1 MRRLTFVAVGLLVLA
16 TAGLAVAKALE
27 PTRSITPV
35 TGTFTAMTVQ
45 AMGKP
50 TSCTTSDGK
59 TLVTARARYSGVA
72 AGDGNLAG
80 PITLDARIVAN
91 ETDSIGVVDG
101 KLRIQVAT
109 GGETAARF
117 TPERGRAASLSDSR
131 RAIRESRTSK
141 LFANFSSGF
150 VPATGF
156 TGGKIGAT
164 DGGSAVES
172 RAGEVCSEA
181 RPRCPGRE
189 AETAGSERDLS
200 RPRGRSTNRSAA
212 SNPRNDGSRQ
222 RPDCRRTGHLDHG
235 LKTQA
240 ENNVRIG
247 PAGSSVATTETRR
260 RR

>member
-117 TPERGRAASLSDSR
+117 TGVWASGKLVGF
-131 RAIRESRTSK
+131 ATGHTGEPHAK

-164 DGGSAVES
+164 DGGSAVEVGPGKCAPKHAPVA
-172 RAGEVCSEA
+172 RGAKPKHERPVPGA
-181 RPRCPGRE
+181 RPKHEPVGQG
-189 AETAGSERDLS
+189 AKK
-200 RPRGRSTNRSAA
+200 
-212 SNPRNDGSRQ
+212 
-222 RPDCRRTGHLDHG
+222 DHDKHG
-235 LKTQA
+235 VK
-240 ENNVRIG
+240 G
-247 PAGSSVATTETRR
+247 KKD
-260 RR
+260 

>member
-117 TPERGRAASLSDSR
+117 TGVWASGKLVGF
-131 RAIRESRTSK
+131 ATGHTGEPHAK

-164 DGGSAVES
+164 DGGSAVEVGPGKC
-172 RAGEVCSEA
+172 APKHAPAPGAKPKHEPPVPGA
-181 RPRCPGRE
+181 RPKHEPVGQG
-189 AETAGSERDLS
+189 AKK
-200 RPRGRSTNRSAA
+200 
-212 SNPRNDGSRQ
+212 
-222 RPDCRRTGHLDHG
+222 DHDKHG
-235 LKTQA
+235 VK
-240 ENNVRIG
+240 G
-247 PAGSSVATTETRR
+247 KKD
-260 RR
+260 

>member
-1 MRRLTFVAVGLLVLA
+1 MRRLTFAAVGLLVLA

-27 PTRSITPV
+27 PTRSVTPV
-35 TGTFTAMTVQ
+35 IGTFTAMTVQ
-45 AMGKP
+45 PVGKP

-91 ETDSIGVVDG
+91 ATDNIGVVDG
-101 KLRIQVAT
+101 KLRIHVAS

-117 TPERGRAASLSDSR
+117 TGVWASGKLVGFATGHTRDPH
-131 RAIRESRTSK
+131 AK

-164 DGGSAVES
+164 DGGSAVEV
-172 RAGEVCSEA
+172 G
-181 RPRCPGRE
+181 PGKC
-189 AETAGSERDLS
+189 APKHDAAGSGPKRKHDAAGPGPRKQHDVAPPGPRSEHDKKGRGHER
-200 RPRGRSTNRSAA
+200 GEK
-212 SNPRNDGSRQ
+212 
-222 RPDCRRTGHLDHG
+222 H
-235 LKTQA
+235 
-240 ENNVRIG
+240 
-247 PAGSSVATTETRR
+247 
-260 RR
+260 

>member
-1 MRRLTFVAVGLLVLA
+1 MRDAQADVRRSWASCACDGWAGRGEGVGA
-16 TAGLAVAKALE
+16 DEEHHAGHGHLHGDDRAGDGEAHELPA
-27 PTRSITPV
+27 
-35 TGTFTAMTVQ
+35 A
-45 AMGKP
+45 
-50 TSCTTSDGK
+50 DGK

-117 TPERGRAASLSDSR
+117 TEVWASGKLVGF
-131 RAIRESRTSK
+131 ATGHTGEPHAK

-164 DGGSAVES
+164 DGGSAVEVGPGS
-172 RAGEVCSEA
+172 VIRRRPCPRREAEA
-181 RPRCPGRE
+181 RAACPGRE
-189 AETAGSERDLS
+189 AEARTG
-200 RPRGRSTNRSAA
+200 RPGCEE
-212 SNPRNDGSRQ
+212 GSRQ
-222 RPDCRRTGHLDHG
+222 ARRKGQEELDE
-235 LKTQA
+235 A
-240 ENNVRIG
+240 ESARN
-247 PAGSSVATTETRR
+247 GSSGRESRRPLRHVATP
-260 RR
+260 

>member
-117 TPERGRAASLSDSR
+117 TGVWASGKLVGF
-131 RAIRESRTSK
+131 ATGHTGEPHAK

-150 VPATGF
+150 APATGF

-164 DGGSAVES
+164 DGGSAVEV
-172 RAGEVCSEA
+172 APGKCAPKHGAAAPEA
-181 RPRCPGRE
+181 KK
-189 AETAGSERDLS
+189 D
-200 RPRGRSTNRSAA
+200 RGKKGKDDENG
-212 SNPRNDGSRQ
+212 ND
-222 RPDCRRTGHLDHG
+222 DDKH
-235 LKTQA
+235 
-240 ENNVRIG
+240 
-247 PAGSSVATTETRR
+247 
-260 RR
+260 